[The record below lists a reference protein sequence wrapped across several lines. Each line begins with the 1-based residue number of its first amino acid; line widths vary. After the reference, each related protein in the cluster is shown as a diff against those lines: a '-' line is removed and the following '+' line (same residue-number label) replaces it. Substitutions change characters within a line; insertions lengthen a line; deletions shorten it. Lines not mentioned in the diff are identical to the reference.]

1 MNLSSQPK
9 ELATSRLSR
18 QMKKNKIRRNWQYY
32 LWIPHVWPV
41 DSMMKLPWNY
51 LECYETTYKDDHN
64 HGQDQVWLSENGTPI
79 LSRTTVLFTDGVQS
93 DSKNGDALGHMLPLP
108 ERILYLYTVTS
119 KAGVKTRWVRY
130 IAIHDCLHSSFRGGR
145 LERGRVWMLWWSSC
159 WNTTRERYGTVQG
172 TNGYKVTTL
181 LIYLYVT

>member
-1 MNLSSQPK
+1 
-9 ELATSRLSR
+9 
-18 QMKKNKIRRNWQYY
+18 
-32 LWIPHVWPV
+32 
-41 DSMMKLPWNY
+41 MMKLPWNY

-108 ERILYLYTVTS
+108 EIYLYTVTS

-145 LERGRVWMLWWSSC
+145 LERVGCECYGEVVVEIRLGNGMVRYRVR
-159 WNTTRERYGTVQG
+159 TDT
-172 TNGYKVTTL
+172 K
-181 LIYLYVT
+181 